1 MKNKSQ
7 NLAFNDVSNPQNPG
21 ASYAPILPLQQKH
34 QAPANDD
41 NDTLMG
47 DDTDTDRSDS
57 MSECYEDELTGEPV
71 EFYATPEQIAAIQS
85 QTTMKSALKVSG
97 TVLLFAFIAIFLLWY
112 RLVFELD
119 STSTWQT
126 VVILII
132 ALVQSSI
139 FANTL
144 IVLAS
149 VIHGKLGGQ
158 LQILITPTTNN
169 RTCRESLL
177 FSDALCQGSYKASL
191 GVIVAMGLA
200 MAYHYNKVPMVFD
213 TVTVVTLAV
222 FMVANLLSIIVIKA
236 THNKVRA
243 ALVICKKED

>member
-1 MKNKSQ
+1 METKSQ
-7 NLAFNDVSNPQNPG
+7 NLAFNDITTPQNPV
-21 ASYAPILPLQQKH
+21 ASTAPILPLVQMH
-34 QAPANDD
+34 HNPANDD
-41 NDTLMG
+41 SNIVTG
-47 DDTDTDRSDS
+47 DDTAVDLSDA
-57 MSECYEDELTGEPV
+57 MSEYEDESTGEPV

-85 QTTMKSALKVSG
+85 QATMKAALKISG
-97 TVLLFAFIAIFLLWY
+97 AVLLFAFISIFLLWY
-112 RLVFELD
+112 RLVFELN
-119 STSTWQT
+119 STSTLQT

-158 LQILITPTTNN
+158 LQIMITPTTNN

-177 FSDALCQGSYKASL
+177 FLNALCQGSYKASL
-191 GVIVAMGLA
+191 GVVVAMGIA
-200 MAYHYNKVPMVFD
+200 MAYHYNKMPMVFD

-222 FMVANLLSIIVIKA
+222 FMVANLFSIAVIKA

-243 ALVICKKED
+243 ALVVCKKED